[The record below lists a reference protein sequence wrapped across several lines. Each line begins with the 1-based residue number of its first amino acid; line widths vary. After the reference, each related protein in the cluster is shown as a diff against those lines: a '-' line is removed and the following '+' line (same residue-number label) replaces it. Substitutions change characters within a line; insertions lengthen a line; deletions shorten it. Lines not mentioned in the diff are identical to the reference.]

1 MEEEPQDR
9 LREDMVAAEDEH
21 QAEAEAVRRSQR
33 TARPRQ
39 MFTYGTLGQPSYQQW
54 DTGVNSL
61 MPSYS
66 LPSHLSAVPLPY
78 FTPPHPYYYNG
89 FTKAY

>member
-9 LREDMVAAEDEH
+9 LREDMVVAEEEH
-21 QAEAEAVRRSQR
+21 QAEAEARRSQR

-39 MFTYGTLGQPSYQQW
+39 MFIYGTLGQLSYQQW

-78 FTPPHPYYYNG
+78 FTPPHPYYYNC
-89 FTKAY
+89 FTQAY